1 MAIVRWDPFGE
12 MTRMQRDMDR
22 IFSRMG
28 QGQGGG
34 GGEMAWMPKIDV
46 KRAGDDVVV
55 RAELPGMRPEDVDVE
70 LQDNILTISGER
82 KQEEQREN
90 EGWLIQE
97 SNYGS
102 FERSL
107 SIPEGVDAGAISAN
121 FDNGVLEVR
130 VPQAFKQMEPQRTKI
145 QIGGQ
150 TQMQMGEGTQQS
162 QQQMQGR
169 TEQGMTEEEMKRQQE
184 EQQRQPAGVGGRE
197 SGSGE
202 GWV

>member
-22 IFSRMG
+22 IFSRFG
-28 QGQGGG
+28 QGEQS
-34 GGEMAWMPKIDV
+34 GGEIAWMPKIDV
-46 KRAGDDVVV
+46 KRSGDDVVV
-55 RAELPGMRPEDVDVE
+55 RAELPGMKPEDVDIE
-70 LQDNILTISGER
+70 LQDNVLTISGQR
-82 KQEEQREN
+82 TAEEQKED

-107 SIPEGVDAGAISAN
+107 TIPEGVDPGSISAD

-130 VPQAFKQMEPQRTKI
+130 VPKAFKAAQPQRTKI
-145 QIGGQ
+145 QVGGQ
-150 TQMQMGEGTQQS
+150 TQMQMGEGS
-162 QQQMQGR
+162 QQTQAQG
-169 TEQGMTEEEMKRQQE
+169 TSEQGVSEEEMQRKQA
-184 EQQRQPAGVGGRE
+184 EQQPERQPAGVGGRD
-197 SGSGE
+197 SGE